1 MLSTLVITLALLHT
15 TVLASSKIE
24 KAPGFIYIAS
34 FNVYRL
40 GAVESRYK
48 TVSELNN
55 EIPTRIK
62 NIARVLAVGDFDIIA
77 LQEVRAGQSGQ
88 AVDSVAEKQIMALP
102 PQTPRPTSD
111 VDTQRRFDEFQ
122 REIRGE
128 FLNYRGKSIE
138 RCRGLKSKC
147 RAQQVE
153 LFVTIGERDCRW
165 MDSDNPYVLLM
176 LIWR

>member
-1 MLSTLVITLALLHT
+1 MVVTPVDDRFMKTAMLKTTTPVLVGMLSTLVITLALLHT

-48 TVSELNN
+48 TVSGLNN

-138 RCRGLKSKC
+138 RCR
-147 RAQQVE
+147 
-153 LFVTIGERDCRW
+153 
-165 MDSDNPYVLLM
+165 
-176 LIWR
+176 